1 MRPWRC
7 SFTTSRAPIWC
18 RPKPIVECWTGWKT
32 LNWPSWCARAPRSG
46 ASRSSSMSYSLE
58 FVESALK
65 EWRKLALPIRDQFK
79 KKLAERLEHPRVPSA
94 KLHNLPDCYKIK
106 LRTAGYRLVYQVN
119 DKVVVVTVIA
129 VGKRDKLKV
138 YRAASERIE

>member
-1 MRPWRC
+1 
-7 SFTTSRAPIWC
+7 
-18 RPKPIVECWTGWKT
+18 
-32 LNWPSWCARAPRSG
+32 
-46 ASRSSSMSYSLE
+46 MSYSLE

-65 EWRKLALPIRDQFK
+65 EWRKLAPPIRDQFK

-94 KLHNLPDCYKIK
+94 RLHNLPDCYKIK

-138 YRAASERIE
+138 YRAAGDRIE